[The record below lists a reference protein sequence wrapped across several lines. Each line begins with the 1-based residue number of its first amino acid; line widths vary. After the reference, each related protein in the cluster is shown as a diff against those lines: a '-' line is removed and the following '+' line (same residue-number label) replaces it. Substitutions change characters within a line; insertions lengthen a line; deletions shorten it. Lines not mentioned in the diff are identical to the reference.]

1 MSTTNANP
9 YAQRIANVLGQ
20 TMKATQASLPT
31 VSFIGNSGE
40 GSVAATATKYLIYAL
55 IGVFIILLI
64 LTIVHYTVTPIFNFG
79 DNPNALISL
88 PMTDW
93 KKDWDKTDSKYND
106 IATNDTLPQSKYSI
120 VFDTK
125 VDNTLPSNA
134 TKNKFILLYKTTAG
148 LASQTVASGGSSG
161 SAGTT
166 ATTPVVCDS
175 TSSGSGNS
183 GTTSSQTAGTTTQT
197 ISVRPLTDFTFLQ
210 NNIVPLGGDPSFFV
224 IYDALSSNLQALV
237 VVNDSSS
244 NEYNYKSASVEITPK
259 TAYRIGV
266 VVSDT
271 LLELYINGKFATSI
285 AYPGKAISGGNKD
298 VLFSTPGIYS
308 QNVVVKNLFT
318 LNRVATSGEI
328 RQLGGPALA

>member
-31 VSFIGNSGE
+31 VSFVGNSGE
-40 GSVAATATKYLIYAL
+40 GGVAATATKYLIYAL
-55 IGVFIILLI
+55 IAVFIILLV
-64 LTIVHYTVTPIFNFG
+64 LTIIHYTVTPIFNFG

-93 KKDWDKTDSKYND
+93 KRDWDKADSRYND
-106 IATNDTLPQSKYSI
+106 IATKDTLPQSKYSV

-125 VDNTLPSNA
+125 VDNTLPSSA

-148 LASQTVASGGSSG
+148 VAGQIATTAASGSS
-161 SAGTT
+161 ATT
-166 ATTPVVCDS
+166 AAIPVVCD
-175 TSSGSGNS
+175 TTPSGAPG
-183 GTTSSQTAGTTTQT
+183 TAGSQGGTATQ
-197 ISVRPLTDFTFLQ
+197 ILSVRPLVDFTFLQ
-210 NNIVPLGGDPSFFV
+210 NNIVPIGGDPSFFV
-224 IYDALSSNLQALV
+224 IYDALSSNLQAIV
-237 VVNDSSS
+237 VLRDTIS

-271 LLELYINGKFATSI
+271 LLELYVNGKFATSI
-285 AYPGKAISGGNKD
+285 AYPGKAVSGGNTD

>member
-1 MSTTNANP
+1 MSTVNANP

-20 TMKATQASLPT
+20 TLKATQASLPT
-31 VSFIGNSGE
+31 VSFVGSPGESG
-40 GSVAATATKYLIYAL
+40 VATTATKYLIYAL

-64 LTIVHYTVTPIFNFG
+64 LTLVHYTVMPIFNFG
-79 DNPNALISL
+79 DNPNALISV

-93 KKDWDKTDSKYND
+93 KNDWDKSDSKYND
-106 IATNDTLPQSKYSI
+106 IATKDTLPQSKYSL

-148 LASQTVASGGSSG
+148 VAGQVTTTASSST
-161 SAGTT
+161 SVGTT
-166 ATTPVVCDS
+166 PSTLPIVCDT
-175 TSSGSGNS
+175 TSSGASA
-183 GTTSSQTAGTTTQT
+183 TPSSQGGTATQI
-197 ISVRPLTDFTFLQ
+197 ISVKPLTDFTFLQ
-210 NNIVPLGGDPSFFV
+210 NNIVPIGGDPSFFV
-224 IYDALSSNLQALV
+224 VYDALSSNIQAIV
-237 VVNDSSS
+237 VLRDIAS

-271 LLELYINGKFATSI
+271 LLELYVNGKFATSI
-285 AYPGKAISGGNKD
+285 AYPGKAVSGGSKD

-318 LNRVATSGEI
+318 LDRVATSGEI
-328 RQLGGPALA
+328 RQLGGPALS

>member
-1 MSTTNANP
+1 MSTVNANP

-20 TMKATQASLPT
+20 TLKATQASLPT
-31 VSFIGNSGE
+31 VSFVGSSGE
-40 GSVAATATKYLIYAL
+40 GGIASTATKYLIYAL
-55 IGVFIILLI
+55 IAVFIILLI
-64 LTIVHYTVTPIFNFG
+64 VTSVHYTVTPIFNFG
-79 DNPNALISL
+79 DNPNALISV

-93 KKDWDKTDSKYND
+93 KNDWDKTDSRYND
-106 IATNDTLPQSKYSI
+106 IATKDTLPQSKYSV

-148 LASQTVASGGSSG
+148 IAGQVAATGGSG
-161 SAGTT
+161 SSSSAPTI
-166 ATTPVVCDS
+166 PVVCDTTPS
-175 TSSGSGNS
+175 GTSGSA
-183 GTTSSQTAGTTTQT
+183 SSQAVGTATQT
-197 ISVRPLTDFTFLQ
+197 ISVKPLTDFTFLQ
-210 NNIVPLGGDPSFFV
+210 NNIVPIGGDPSFFV
-224 IYDALSSNLQALV
+224 IYDALSSNLQAIV
-237 VVNDSSS
+237 VLRDTTS

-285 AYPGKAISGGNKD
+285 AYPGKAVSGGNTD

-318 LNRVATSGEI
+318 LSRVATSGEI
-328 RQLGGPALA
+328 RQLGGPALS

>member
-1 MSTTNANP
+1 MSTVNANP

-31 VSFIGNSGE
+31 VSFVGGPGE
-40 GSVAATATKYLIYAL
+40 GGIATTATKYLIYAL
-55 IGVFIILLI
+55 IAVFIILLI

-79 DNPNALISL
+79 DNPNALINVS
-88 PMTDW
+88 MTDW
-93 KKDWDKTDSKYND
+93 KRDWDKPDSRYND
-106 IATNDTLPQSKYSI
+106 ISTNDTLPQSKYSV

-148 LASQTVASGGSSG
+148 VAGQSAATGGSGGSAASVAIPIVCDTTTSGASG
-161 SAGTT
+161 STGSQGGT
-166 ATTPVVCDS
+166 A
-175 TSSGSGNS
+175 
-183 GTTSSQTAGTTTQT
+183 TQT

-210 NNIVPLGGDPSFFV
+210 NNIVPIGGDPSFFV
-224 IYDALSSNLQALV
+224 VYDALSSNIQALV
-237 VVNDSSS
+237 VLKDTTS

-285 AYPGKAISGGNKD
+285 AYPGKAVSGGNKD

-308 QNVVVKNLFT
+308 QNVAVKNLFT